1 MKTLPYYHVDVFSDK
16 PFSGNGLTV
25 FTESEG
31 LSKEAMLRLT
41 QEMRQFESI
50 FLQRIDG
57 TKVRAYIF
65 TVGEELDFA
74 GHPILGA
81 AATLHDLYY
90 PEEQKAEWEFVLN
103 KKTVQVSTE
112 KGEDSFK
119 ATMNQGQAEFGKEL
133 NDGET
138 DWLMDAIS
146 LSKAD
151 LHPNCRPMI
160 VSTGLPYLIVPLQR
174 NGLQAKI
181 RINDLEEKIRPLG
194 AMFAGILDIPTL
206 TIRTWDNFGSVE
218 DIATGSLAGP
228 SGAYL
233 VKNGFQ
239 EPGTFIQLNQGIH
252 LGRPSQLFVN
262 VDMTNGQLSDVF
274 VSGRV
279 CKISQSTLLATR
291 YLL

>member
-1 MKTLPYYHVDVFSDK
+1 MKTLPYYHVDVFSDR

-25 FTESEG
+25 FTEAGG

-50 FLQRIDG
+50 FLQQTGD
-57 TKVRAYIF
+57 TKVRAHIF

-74 GHPILGA
+74 GHPVLGA

-90 PEEQKAEWEFVLN
+90 PGKQRAEWEFVLN
-103 KKTVQVSTE
+103 QKTVQVTTE
-112 KGEDSFK
+112 KGDESFK
-119 ATMNQGQAEFGKEL
+119 ATMNQGRAEFGKEL
-133 NDGET
+133 DDAET

-146 LSKAD
+146 LNRDD
-151 LHPNCRPMI
+151 LYEGCRPVI
-160 VSTGLPYLIVPLQR
+160 VSTGLPYIIVPLRR

-181 RINDLEEKIRPLG
+181 RVTDLEQKIRPLG
-194 AMFAGILDIPTL
+194 AMFVGILEIPTL
-206 TIRTWDNFGSVE
+206 SIRTWDNLGSVE

-233 VKNGFQ
+233 VKNGFRSS
-239 EPGTFIQLNQGIH
+239 GTQIQLNQGVH

-262 VDMTNGQLSDVF
+262 AGMSNGELLDIY
-274 VSGRV
+274 VSGHV
-279 CKISQSTLLATR
+279 CKISQSVLLAAK
-291 YLL
+291 YLF